1 MDLSQFLRRRLT
13 LTLYARILLNLRG
26 RVMSDL
32 DLLVLN
38 ATQLPVPE
46 RLELID
52 AIWATLPEEALP
64 PLSDEWM
71 AEIKRRSAD
80 FEAGRTHAIS
90 WETVRAEAIARLRGS
105 PEAS

>member
-1 MDLSQFLRRRLT
+1 MTAPETHEAQDRL
-13 LTLYARILLNLRG
+13 
-26 RVMSDL
+26 
-32 DLLVLN
+32 
-38 ATQLPVPE
+38 
-46 RLELID
+46 
-52 AIWATLPEEALP
+52 WATLPEEALP

-105 PEAS
+105 PEASQGGS

>member
-1 MDLSQFLRRRLT
+1 
-13 LTLYARILLNLRG
+13 
-26 RVMSDL
+26 MSDL

-80 FEAGRTHAIS
+80 FEAGRTQAIS

-105 PEAS
+105 PEASQGGS